1 MKIAN
6 IAAAVLACGS
16 FFGTGAVV
24 ASNDPAATGRLL
36 TADGGVLIQRSAQ
49 TDIAIVGNILG
60 VGDMI
65 FTTDTGRTQ
74 WQMSDTSLFA
84 IAPDSAFK
92 INKYALPPK
101 KGNGGV
107 ASYTLL
113 KGSVHTVTGRIG
125 KAVAANAS
133 RGVYTSSSTRFNPEN
148 LRKVAAA
155 PSAPYTLKT
164 SIAVITTQGADYL
177 ATQVDKVLKVL
188 VKVGSVTVCTVGGC
202 ASPVAGEGV
211 VVSCEGCKPAVVA
224 SANLDLD
231 VLYTSLQFDLKN
243 VAIVV
248 DGDQVHDPRTEPV
261 SPTQA
266 CRTVL
271 SQLYDA
277 VPCGGRGNSDPDDP
291 VSPN

>member
-49 TDIAIVGNILG
+49 TDMAIVGSILG
-60 VGDMI
+60 VGDMV

-74 WQMSDTSLFA
+74 WQMSDKSLFS

-92 INKYALPPK
+92 INKYALPSK
-101 KGNGGV
+101 KDKGGI
-107 ASYTLL
+107 ASYTLI
-113 KGSVHTVTGRIG
+113 KGAVHTITGQIG
-125 KAVAANAS
+125 QAAAVNSS
-133 RGVYTSSSTRFNPEN
+133 RSVYASSSARFNSAN

-164 SIAVITTQGADYL
+164 SFAVITTQGADYL

-202 ASPVAGEGV
+202 ASPMAGEGV
-211 VVSCEGCKPAVVA
+211 VASCEGCKPTVVA

-231 VLYTSLQFDLKN
+231 VLYASLGFDLQHPAKI
-243 VAIVV
+243 VA
-248 DGDQVHDPRTEPV
+248 GEQVNDPRTEPV

-277 VPCGGRGNSDPDDP
+277 VPCGGRVVSDPDAP

>member
-49 TDIAIVGNILG
+49 TDIATVGNIVG
-60 VGDMI
+60 VGDMV
-65 FTTDTGRTQ
+65 FTTDTGTTQ
-74 WQMSDTSLFA
+74 WLMSDKSLFA

-92 INKYALPPK
+92 INKYALPSK
-101 KGNGGV
+101 QGNGGV
-107 ASYTLL
+107 ASYTLV
-113 KGSVHTVTGRIG
+113 KGSVHTITGQIG
-125 KAVAANAS
+125 KTAAVNAPRS
-133 RGVYTSSSTRFNPEN
+133 IYASSSSRFNPAN

-164 SIAVITTQGADYL
+164 ASAVITTQGADYL
-177 ATQVDKVLKVL
+177 VSQGSKKLEVM
-188 VKVGSVTVCTVGGC
+188 VKAGSVTVCTVAGC
-202 ASPVAGEGV
+202 ASPVAGEV
-211 VVSCEGCKPAVVA
+211 VVMDCEGCKPTVAA
-224 SANLDLD
+224 SADVNLDA
-231 VLYTSLQFDLKN
+231 LYASLQFDLKN
-243 VAIVV
+243 VAMVV
-248 DGDQVHDPRTEPV
+248 DGEQVHDPRTEPV

-277 VPCGGRGNSDPDDP
+277 VPCGGRGSSDPDTP